1 MPFRRLFQILFIAFF
16 VVGCGEL
23 SHASIFS
30 DGFAVYVGD
39 RPIRVISI
47 PTSTNLK
54 STGNHAITHQQARR
68 PSFNKVNLTGVDT
81 VTLKDVHGEITAE
94 IE

>member
-1 MPFRRLFQILFIAFF
+1 VPFRRLFQILFIAFF

-39 RPIRVISI
+39 RPD
-47 PTSTNLK
+47 
-54 STGNHAITHQQARR
+54 
-68 PSFNKVNLTGVDT
+68 PSDFDPYFNQPK
-81 VTLKDVHGEITAE
+81 I
-94 IE
+94 